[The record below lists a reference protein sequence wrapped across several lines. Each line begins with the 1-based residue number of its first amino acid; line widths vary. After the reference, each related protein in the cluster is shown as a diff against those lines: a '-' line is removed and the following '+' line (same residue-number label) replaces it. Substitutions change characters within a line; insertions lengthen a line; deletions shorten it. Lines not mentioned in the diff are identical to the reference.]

1 MTDRPSLLKGL
12 EILRKRWPEARS
24 ASDAEPVFVFAAG
37 WRSGSTLLQRLLMR
51 NVWMWGEP
59 FGHAWLVDSISS
71 HLRCLTP
78 VWPQS
83 DFFHQGQSAE
93 ELEEKFIANLYPPV
107 QALLDAHRRFFE
119 TLLGEPAAKLG
130 AARWGLKE
138 VRLEVEHAVYLQRL
152 FPKAKFLFLHR
163 NPYDGWRSYAARRD
177 VGWKWFDRW
186 PDLPLTAARY
196 GSRWRE
202 LTASFMQGPKLVGGL
217 IVSYQELVAGDFGR
231 LEAYLGFGLD
241 RGLLRVNPSDFG
253 PPPQESIAADALA
266 AIQAEVEPLATAL
279 GYACSGSRKPPP
291 PTPVVPAVPPASV
304 PPIAAPPIAAPPVAA
319 PEVATLK
326 RETPSAPP
334 AAPFPLAAPI
344 VFTTESVADLSPAA
358 PPPRIPPGKCVVL
371 VPVGHHIEPECDH
384 SLRELERRGYEVRR
398 VHGFAAIDQGRSQMA
413 SDALRA
419 GFDELFWVDSDVAF
433 HPDSVEQLR
442 ARPEPVVGG
451 VYAKKGRRAFACN
464 FRRGRK
470 EVRFGRNGETLEV
483 DHLGFGFVLTRRPI
497 YEKMREQFQ
506 LPSCNKEFGDEMT
519 PYFMPMTVDGEA
531 GVRYLAEDY
540 AFCER
545 ARRCGAS
552 ILVDCSIRLWHVGKY
567 SYGWE
572 DAGAD
577 VRRFP
582 NYLFHIR

>member
-1 MTDRPSLLKGL
+1 MTDRPSLLKAL

-78 VWPQS
+78 EWPQA
-83 DFFHQGQSAE
+83 DFFHRGQPAE
-93 ELEEKFIANLYPPV
+93 KLKEKFIANLYPPV

-119 TLLGEPAAKLG
+119 TLLAEPAAKLG
-130 AARWGLKE
+130 ATRWGLKE

-163 NPYDGWRSYAARRD
+163 NPYDAWRSYAARRD

-196 GSRWRE
+196 GARWRE
-202 LTASFMQGPKLVGGL
+202 LVASFMQGPKLVGGL
-217 IVSYQELVAGDFGR
+217 IVPYQELAAGEFGR

-241 RGLLRVNPSDFG
+241 RSLLKVNPTDFG
-253 PPPQESIAADALA
+253 PPPQESIAADALKVL
-266 AIQAEVEPLATAL
+266 QAEVEPLAMAL
-279 GYACSGSRKPPP
+279 GYAPTGSRKAPAAPS
-291 PTPVVPAVPPASV
+291 VGVAAVPPASAEAQLSV
-304 PPIAAPPIAAPPVAA
+304 PPAAGPAAPAP
-319 PEVATLK
+319 K
-326 RETPSAPP
+326 RETPPPP
-334 AAPFPLAAPI
+334 APLPPVAPI
-344 VFTTESVADLSPAA
+344 VFTTEVGANLAAADAPAA
-358 PPPRIPPGKCVVL
+358 RIPPGKCVVL
-371 VPVGHHIEPECDH
+371 VPVGHHIEPDCDH

-413 SDALRA
+413 TDALKA

-464 FRRGRK
+464 FRRGQK
-470 EVRFGRNGETLEV
+470 EVRFGRNGETVEV

-506 LPSCNKEFGDEMT
+506 LPSCNKEFGDDMI
-519 PYFMPMTVDGEA
+519 PYFMPMTIEGENGA
-531 GVRYLAEDY
+531 RYLAEDY

-572 DAGAD
+572 DAGSD